1 MKQFV
6 KKDEAFTCINCGKE
20 VSPLGYTTRDHCPY
34 CLYSIHIDIMPGDR
48 ANPCKGMLKPI
59 GIEKFKDTFKIIY
72 KCQTCGQL
80 HKNIVATDDD
90 FDKIIELSKNIL

>member
-20 VSPLGYTTRDHCPY
+20 VNPLGYTTRDHCPH

-48 ANPCKGMLKPI
+48 ANTCKGILKPI
-59 GIEKFKDTFKIIY
+59 GIEKFKDTYKIVY
-72 KCQTCGQL
+72 RCEKCHEE
-80 HKNIVATDDD
+80 HKNIMATDDSLD
-90 FDKIIELSKNIL
+90 EIINISKGIN

>member
-20 VSPLGYTTRDHCPY
+20 VDPLGYTTRDHCPY

-48 ANPCKGMLKPI
+48 ANTCKGILKPI
-59 GIEKFKDTFKIIY
+59 GIEKFKDTYKIVY
-72 KCQTCGQL
+72 RCEKCHEE
-80 HKNIVATDDD
+80 HKNIMATDDSLD
-90 FDKIIELSKNIL
+90 EIINISKGIN

>member
-20 VSPLGYTTRDHCPY
+20 VSPLGYTTRDHCPH

-48 ANPCKGMLKPI
+48 ANHCKGILKPI
-59 GIEKFKDTFKIIY
+59 GIEKFKDTYKIVY
-72 KCQTCGQL
+72 RCEKCHEE
-80 HKNIVATDDD
+80 HKNIMATDDNLD
-90 FDKIIELSKNIL
+90 EIINISKGV

>member
-20 VSPLGYTTRDHCPY
+20 VGPLGYTTRDHCPH

-48 ANPCKGMLKPI
+48 ANQCKGILKPI
-59 GIEKFKDTFKIIY
+59 GIEKFKDTYKIVY
-72 KCQTCGQL
+72 RCEKCHEE
-80 HKNIVATDDD
+80 HKNIMATDDSLD
-90 FDKIIELSKNIL
+90 EIINISKGV

>member
-20 VSPLGYTTRDHCPY
+20 VSPLGYTTRDHCPH

-48 ANPCKGMLKPI
+48 ANP
-59 GIEKFKDTFKIIY
+59 
-72 KCQTCGQL
+72 
-80 HKNIVATDDD
+80 
-90 FDKIIELSKNIL
+90 

>member
-20 VSPLGYTTRDHCPY
+20 VGPLGYTTRDHCPH

-48 ANPCKGMLKPI
+48 ANTCKGILKPI
-59 GIEKFKDTFKIIY
+59 GIEKFKDTYKIVY
-72 KCQTCGQL
+72 RCEKCHEE
-80 HKNIVATDDD
+80 HKNIMATDDSLD
-90 FDKIIELSKNIL
+90 EIISISKGV

>member
-20 VSPLGYTTRDHCPY
+20 VGPLGYTTRDHCPH

-48 ANPCKGMLKPI
+48 ANTCKGILKPI
-59 GIEKFKDTFKIIY
+59 GIEKFKDTYKIVY
-72 KCQTCGQL
+72 RCEKCHEE
-80 HKNIVATDDD
+80 HKNIMATDDNLD
-90 FDKIIELSKNIL
+90 EIINISKGV